1 MDEIVISEHTVD
13 IFDIIF
19 TSFLNA
25 YIYMLIYA
33 LF

>member
-19 TSFLNA
+19 TSFLNV
-25 YIYMLIYA
+25 YIYIC
-33 LF
+33 